1 MARKV
6 LLISALAFLVVN
18 LAEANE
24 RKNSEQPKADMNFL
38 TDEILAGRKVGTN
51 GEDAS
56 ALYIKSRLESLGYEA
71 TIATFSIKDCWHAHE
86 TPVNGKNVLALLKG
100 SGRKSEE
107 VVVISAHFDG
117 VGSSSMT
124 FRPAADDN
132 ASGTVALLAL
142 AEKLKTRKWN
152 RSILLAYFSGEEAA
166 GCGSTA
172 FSQSVSSDN
181 FRWNINLDMVGRPR
195 TSSLTVMML
204 TGNDDQS
211 ELVSVFQK
219 AVKKTRLKLVLG
231 KDLPEYPPW
240 GWASDHRSFR
250 DVGIPSVMVSDGNG
264 SVIHGPQ
271 DVKETINFD
280 YLNEATNLVFEAL
293 KRLDKR

>member
-1 MARKV
+1 MVQKILVGSV
-6 LLISALAFLVVN
+6 LAVLFSGSVYGA
-18 LAEANE
+18 E
-24 RKNSEQPKADMNFL
+24 RKNLEQLEADMSFL
-38 TDEILAGRKVGTN
+38 TDEVLAGRKVGTN
-51 GEDAS
+51 GEDIS

-107 VVVISAHFDG
+107 VIVISAHFDG

-172 FSQSVSSDN
+172 FSQSVSS
-181 FRWNINLDMVGRPR
+181 
-195 TSSLTVMML
+195 
-204 TGNDDQS
+204 
-211 ELVSVFQK
+211 
-219 AVKKTRLKLVLG
+219 
-231 KDLPEYPPW
+231 
-240 GWASDHRSFR
+240 
-250 DVGIPSVMVSDGNG
+250 
-264 SVIHGPQ
+264 
-271 DVKETINFD
+271 
-280 YLNEATNLVFEAL
+280 
-293 KRLDKR
+293 